1 MKLYGIYFSPTG
13 GTKKVL
19 DILMNEWQIEKEM
32 IDLSVQG
39 FDQRYQLDRND
50 LCMIAVPSY
59 GGRVPEIVINR
70 LAKIKGDYTRTILI
84 AVYGNRD
91 YEDTLLE
98 LKDVMKDNGFNSI
111 AAISA
116 VAKHSIMNQFA
127 SDRPNEMDKMQLEVF
142 SKEIMHLVD
151 TKEKYDDL
159 KVPGNFPYHQYKGV
173 PFKPKANKRCN
184 GCGICARACPTQ
196 AISLESSKIV
206 DKNKCI
212 SCMRC
217 VNICPN
223 HVRQINPLLLK
234 LASKLMA
241 KSCSLRKENQLFFEV
256 E

>member
-50 LCMIAVPSY
+50 LCMIAVATY
-59 GGRVPEIVINR
+59 RWLVPEIVINR
-70 LAKIKGDYTRTILI
+70 LVKIKGDYTQTILI
-84 AVYGNRD
+84 VVYGNRD

-116 VAKHSIMNQFA
+116 VAKHSIMNKFA

-196 AISLESSKIV
+196 AISLELSKIV

-223 HVRQINPLLLK
+223 HARQINPLLLK
-234 LASKLMA
+234 FASKFMA

>member
-39 FDQRYQLDRND
+39 FDQRYQLGRND

-127 SDRPNEMDKMQLEVF
+127 MDKMQLEVF

-217 VNICPN
+217 VNVCPN
-223 HVRQINPLLLK
+223 HARQTNPLLLK
-234 LASKLMA
+234 LAGKLMA